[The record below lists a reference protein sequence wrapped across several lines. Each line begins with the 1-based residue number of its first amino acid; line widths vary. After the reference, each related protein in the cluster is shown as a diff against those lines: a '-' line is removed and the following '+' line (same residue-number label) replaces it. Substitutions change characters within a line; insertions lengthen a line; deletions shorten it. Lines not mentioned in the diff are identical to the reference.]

1 MSSQANNLDFD
12 KLASDLAS
20 FSFASREVINR
31 CFRQPIAIEGK
42 ADDSPVTIADKQ
54 AEQVLRDAVIAAY
67 PDHNIVGEEQG
78 GLISGSFDWVI
89 DPIDGTRA
97 FICGKPQFGTLVALC
112 NELVPIAAMIDMPA
126 LDEQFIA
133 VTGKGAFCNEKPI
146 SVSGITDIARA
157 RIASTAPEALDE
169 MALINFDRL
178 AARCL
183 TASWGG
189 DCYNYALLAAGHI
202 DLVVEHSLAN
212 HDIMALVPVI
222 EEAGGIITDWHG
234 NAVRLGKTDCLI
246 AAASAELHQQAL
258 AEMAVVLE
266 DEG

>member
-1 MSSQANNLDFD
+1 MSSTASQIDFE
-12 KLASDLAS
+12 KLASTLAS
-20 FSFASREVINR
+20 FSFASRAVIKR
-31 CFRQPIAIEGK
+31 YFRQPIAIEGK

-54 AEQVLRDAVIAAY
+54 AEQVLREAVMAAY
-67 PDHNIVGEEQG
+67 PAHNIVGEEQG
-78 GLISGSFDWVI
+78 GVISGKLDWVI

-112 NELVPIAAMIDMPA
+112 DALVPIAGMIDMPIM
-126 LDEQFIA
+126 DERYSA
-133 VTGKGAFCNEKPI
+133 VKGQGAFCNDEPI

-169 MALINFDRL
+169 MALVNYDRL

-222 EEAGGIITDWHG
+222 EEAGGIITDWQG
-234 NAVRLGKTDCLI
+234 GPVRLGKTDCLI
-246 AAASAELHQQAL
+246 AAASDDLHQQAM
-258 AEMAVVLE
+258 AEMSVII
-266 DEG
+266 DS

>member
-31 CFRQPIAIEGK
+31 YFRQPIAIEGK

-157 RIASTAPEALDE
+157 R
-169 MALINFDRL
+169 
-178 AARCL
+178 CL

-258 AEMAVVLE
+258 AEMAVVQE